1 MNHSHAAN
9 MSLNNSGIVN
19 KPSSLESA
27 AAKFE
32 TPDAGQAATSS
43 DDKAWS
49 LSVSHFRKLG
59 KFSSNISLAIV
70 EIISKDYY

>member
-1 MNHSHAAN
+1 
-9 MSLNNSGIVN
+9 MSLNNSGIVK
-19 KPSSLESA
+19 KPSLLESA
-27 AAKFE
+27 TAKFE

-59 KFSSNISLAIV
+59 KFSSNISLAIA
-70 EIISKDYY
+70 EIMLKD